1 MKHELI
7 KYYYFHPAAESRVD
21 RFRLFGLTFVHVN
34 PHHGTNLEETTL
46 TSHLSISKMD
56 LLTSISSF
64 YPSLA
69 ERRPLPTLYIP
80 VAFSLTI
87 IPFFIPSRSIG
98 ILTTFPLLVLLALS
112 RPYFTSGDPLSD
124 YATGGV
130 LLGMTLWYLDF
141 LILSPWTGEDVSFI
155 GDGKSGRRITAKEP
169 KPLLKQLIWAL
180 RLMVTPNRGIG
191 WSWQV
196 KGVPHDPDVGL
207 SKWKY
212 VRRRLLRGV
221 VTFIR
226 SLAALYVMGLA
237 TTVQEQRK
245 GLWTWTALNVI
256 IGWSG
261 AIWAW
266 NGINYMY
273 NIASAVTVAIGLCGQ
288 WEWPPLTGSLSD
300 AWSVRQ
306 MWRLVPS
313 SISLYNMF

>member
-1 MKHELI
+1 M
-7 KYYYFHPAAESRVD
+7 
-21 RFRLFGLTFVHVN
+21 
-34 PHHGTNLEETTL
+34 
-46 TSHLSISKMD
+46 SISEMD
-56 LLTSISSF
+56 SLTSISSF

-80 VAFSLTI
+80 VAFCLTI
-87 IPFFIPSRSIG
+87 ITFFIPSRSIA
-98 ILTTFPLLVLLALS
+98 ILTTYPLLVLLALS
-112 RPYFTSGDPLSD
+112 TPYFTSGDPLSD
-124 YATGGV
+124 YGTGGFR
-130 LLGMTLWYLDF
+130 LGMTLWYLDF

-155 GDGKSGRRITAKEP
+155 GDGKSGKRITAEEP
-169 KPLLKQLIWAL
+169 KSWFKQLIWAL

-196 KGVPHDPDVGL
+196 KGVPQDLDVGL

-212 VRRRLLRGV
+212 VRRRFLRGV

-237 TTVQEQRK
+237 TTIQEQK
-245 GLWTWTALNVI
+245 NDIWTWTALNAI

-273 NIASAVTVAIGLCGQ
+273 NTASAVTVAIGLCEQ

-313 SISLYNMF
+313 SISFHDTF